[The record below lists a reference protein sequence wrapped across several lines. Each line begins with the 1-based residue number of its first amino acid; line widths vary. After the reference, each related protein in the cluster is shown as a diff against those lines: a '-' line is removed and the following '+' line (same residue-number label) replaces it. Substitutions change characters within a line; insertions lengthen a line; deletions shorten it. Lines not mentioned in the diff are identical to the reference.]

1 MHFNL
6 IIMILLDILIFLFI
20 LGLVVMVHEL
30 GHFWAAKLT
39 KTRVD
44 EFSIGFPP
52 KIWEKKIGETN
63 YVLGAIPLG
72 GYNKIYGMDTE
83 DEKSDTDPHSY
94 DTKGPWS
101 KAFICFNGVFMNII
115 FAGLVFYVVMFS
127 YGFKSYMPLIM
138 DDYHF
143 KAGQQENRVLVN
155 GVKADSPAE
164 KSGIK
169 AHDVILSVD
178 DKDIHNG
185 KQMSEDVSI
194 KSGQQVSIK
203 YLEWSSKQEK
213 IAYMVPEYD
222 NETKRAI
229 IGIGMTEIV
238 VIDYNKP
245 IDKVLS
251 GFLHAYNYIDYSL
264 VAMGHMFNLSVKEK
278 SIEPLSSSM
287 TGPVGIFAVTKIIV
301 QNGFIEVVNLVA
313 VLSLALGITNLLPI
327 PAMDGAKLIFIGLES
342 INKKIF
348 NKDLQGKIELGGFA
362 ILILLAV
369 LLIVK
374 DFIQFKDIIFR

>member
-1 MHFNL
+1 
-6 IIMILLDILIFLFI
+6 
-20 LGLVVMVHEL
+20 MVHEL

-94 DTKGPWS
+94 DTKGPWA
-101 KAFICFNGVFMNII
+101 KAFICFNGVLMNII
-115 FAGLVFYVVMFS
+115 FAGIVFYIVMFS
-127 YGFKSYMPLIM
+127 YGFKSYMPLIV
-138 DDYHF
+138 DDYKF
-143 KAGQQENRVLVN
+143 AFGEQENRVFVN
-155 GVKADSPAE
+155 GIKEGSPAE

-169 AHDVILSVD
+169 PHDIILS
-178 DKDIHNG
+178 ING
-185 KQMSEDVSI
+185 TEVYNSKQTSEEVNNS
-194 KSGQQVSIK
+194 SGKEMNLK
-203 YLEWSSKQEK
+203 YLEWASGKERN
-213 IAYMVPEYD
+213 ITIVPEYD
-222 NETKRAI
+222 ETQKRAI
-229 IGIGMTEIV
+229 MGIGMTEIAI
-238 VIDYNKP
+238 IDYNKP
-245 IDKVLS
+245 IDKVFS
-251 GFLHAYNYIDYSL
+251 GFLHALNYTGYSF
-264 VAMGHMFNLSVKEK
+264 VAMGYMFDLSVKEK

-301 QNGFIEVVNLVA
+301 QNGMVEVINLVA

-369 LLIVK
+369 ALIVK